1 MNYHDGTSER
11 LLIMFE
17 NMERLDG
24 PLYRRFLAYVGAASP
39 VKLGF
44 GHFPNT
50 KTKIL
55 LDLPPVHS
63 LTRASSEGHP
73 AHGDRKLRLLTV

>member
-1 MNYHDGTSER
+1 MNYHDVTSER

-17 NMERLDG
+17 NMKRLDG
-24 PLYRRFLAYVGAASP
+24 LLYRRFLAYVGAASP

-55 LDLPPVHS
+55 LNLPPLHS
-63 LTRASSEGHP
+63 FTRELKSDLHQI
-73 AHGDRKLRLLTV
+73 LTVA

>member
-1 MNYHDGTSER
+1 MNYHDATSER

-24 PLYRRFLAYVGAASP
+24 LLYRRFLAYVGAASP

-55 LDLPPVHS
+55 LDLPP
-63 LTRASSEGHP
+63 LAPLQRPLG
-73 AHGDRKLRLLTV
+73 